1 MPRCNASSA
10 FSSCSTEKYLGKEI
24 GQDGSAGTNTVQRV
38 NFSMQLKDLHSKPG
52 HLIRRAQQIAVAI
65 FMEECAGFDLT
76 PVQYAALVAIRE
88 NPGIDATRLSAL
100 VAFDRSTLG
109 VVLERLEARKLVKR
123 YSSPDD
129 KRIKLL
135 KVSVAGSALVKR
147 AEAAVVRA
155 QERILAPLRASD
167 RNTLM
172 ELLGQ
177 LVDLNNEASRVPLRL
192 AG

>member
-1 MPRCNASSA
+1 
-10 FSSCSTEKYLGKEI
+10 
-24 GQDGSAGTNTVQRV
+24 
-38 NFSMQLKDLHSKPG
+38 MQLKDLHSKPG

-76 PVQYAALVAIRE
+76 PVQYAVLVAIRE

-100 VAFDRSTLG
+100 IAFDRSTLG
-109 VVLERLEARKLVKR
+109 VVLERLEVRRLVKR

-155 QERILAPLRASD
+155 QEQILAPLRVSD

>member
-1 MPRCNASSA
+1 
-10 FSSCSTEKYLGKEI
+10 
-24 GQDGSAGTNTVQRV
+24 
-38 NFSMQLKDLHSKPG
+38 MQLKDLHSKPG

-100 VAFDRSTLG
+100 IAFDRSTLG

-167 RNTLM
+167 RTTLM

>member
-1 MPRCNASSA
+1 M
-10 FSSCSTEKYLGKEI
+10 LL
-24 GQDGSAGTNTVQRV
+24 QDLQ
-38 NFSMQLKDLHSKPG
+38 MKPG

-65 FMEECAGFDLT
+65 FIEECVQFDLT

-100 VAFDRSTLG
+100 IAFDRSTLG
-109 VVLERLEARKLVKR
+109 NVLERMEARGLIGR
-123 YSSPDD
+123 YSAPED

-135 KVSVAGSALVKR
+135 KLSPQGRTLSKR
-147 AEAAVVRA
+147 AESAVERA
-155 QERILAPLRASD
+155 QDRILAPLRPQD
-167 RNTLM
+167 RKTLL

-177 LVDLNNEASRVPLRL
+177 LVELNNDASRVPQRL